1 MPKVWADDEEVIFNE
16 GIPED
21 SQKIYEL
28 LMGALSEQ
36 RKTVVEF
43 MVDGVDA
50 LATNTF
56 PEDFSEIKAVSM
68 SHDEV
73 TLRISEASIA
83 QTENLETEIS
93 AYSKNI
99 LSTPWSVVVKQMDQF
114 IAKIQPFA
122 DIIDNVAPYASAYTP
137 PWSKKVNDIAQ
148 LQAACLSRILNAFET
163 NNPSSLSEEVHTIF
177 IPLLKNI
184 KQLFTSEVIPQ
195 LREVVST
202 EKKST

>member
-50 LATNTF
+50 LATNSF

-83 QTENLETEIS
+83 QTENLETEIN

-137 PWSKKVNDIAQ
+137 TWSKKVNDIAQ